1 MRHGVY
7 KVLVLFIKRM
17 RKERYFGPTP
27 GDAQMGVSRVRTY
40 RQTWQ
45 RISAGRIDRTP
56 SVVAILEKLNEDE
69 VDVEVSELQ
78 LKPIN

>member
-1 MRHGVY
+1 
-7 KVLVLFIKRM
+7 M

-27 GDAQMGVSRVRTY
+27 GNAQMGVSRVRTY

-45 RISAGRIDRTP
+45 RISAGRIDRKP

-69 VDVEVSELQ
+69 VDVDVEVSELQ
-78 LKPIN
+78 LKPINLSQWR